1 MYHAPKHKSDL
12 LSGESLTYVQK
23 KRFVLFYAQKTLQLL
38 FNKLMS
44 VSYVS
49 VLVVDHEFRH
59 NIVKVGVDSEAIAE
73 WIHRIL

>member
-1 MYHAPKHKSDL
+1 MFGHLKWRELKISA
-12 LSGESLTYVQK
+12 K

-59 NIVKVGVDSEAIAE
+59 NIVKVGVDSEVIAE
-73 WIHRIL
+73 WIHRLL